1 MTNFLAFGLPVGGEW
16 LIILAIVIILFG
28 ATKIPALA
36 KSMGKS
42 IKEFKKGVKEDDE
55 DNKSEDTKKTEEK
68 KEDNQ

>member
-42 IKEFKKGVKEDDE
+42 IKEFKKGVKEGDE